1 MPNNVGDPTDSSGQ
15 IAVDFAWGPFPIQ
28 SNSDRAG
35 TATNSGGTVTR
46 VVTAA
51 SNGST
56 NTTTYTVTSN
66 TIPVGAYV
74 RVTGLSNWKFNVDNA
89 KVLTS
94 SSTQIT
100 VLNPTA
106 NGESNVTGATGS
118 AVTEGDYSWG
128 QTTQV
133 ASARL
138 DASLDNHAIVES
150 GHGGYPSYTPA
161 EGNYIV
167 TAATGNGT
175 TVTYTS
181 QNFLAAG
188 QAVNI
193 TGLTASAYNLS
204 GVTVASSNATSFTV
218 TNSANAGLITG
229 QVGKVQSTTAA
240 SAGDGAG
247 EGNVLVPSVLG
258 LATASALDGLQDRGF
273 ELANITNTT
282 GVTNTAKSIT
292 RINVTAAGVAAV
304 YATAAHTAYPTGTKV
319 SIGAGTGIPTALV
332 GTWTV
337 TGTAGTGQITIA
349 GSGWTVADT
358 GSITPSASLTGTTG
372 TVITQNQAAG
382 TAVATTGTITITSW
396 A

>member
-1 MPNNVGDPTDSSGQ
+1 MANNVGDPTDSSGQ
-15 IAVDFAWGPFPIQ
+15 IAVDFAWGNFPIQ
-28 SNSDRAG
+28 PNDDRAG
-35 TATNSGGTVTR
+35 SVTNNGGVITG

-51 SNGST
+51 SNGAT
-56 NTTTYTVTSN
+56 NITTYTVTSN

-74 RVTGLSNWKFNVDNA
+74 KVSGLSNWKFNVDNA
-89 KVLTS
+89 KILTS
-94 SSTQIT
+94 TSTQIT
-100 VLNPTA
+100 VLNATA
-106 NGESNVTGATGS
+106 NGESDETGATG
-118 AVTEGDYSWG
+118 AVTTEGDYSWSRA
-128 QTTQV
+128 TQV

-138 DASLDNHAIVES
+138 DAALDNHAIVEA
-150 GHGGYPSYTPA
+150 GYAGYPSYTAA

-188 QAVNI
+188 QTVNI

-229 QVGKVQSTTAA
+229 QTGKVQSTTAA
-240 SAGDGAG
+240 SAADGAG
-247 EGNVLVPSVLG
+247 IGNILVPNVLG
-258 LATASALDGLQDRGF
+258 LTTALALDGLRDRGF

-282 GVTNTAKSIT
+282 GVTNTATQPT
-292 RINVTAAGVAAV
+292 RINVTSTKAATV
-304 YATAAHTAYPTGTKV
+304 YVSGGTSTWPV
-319 SIGAGTGIPTALV
+319 GTIVTIASGTGIPTALV
-332 GTWTV
+332 GDWTV
-337 TGTAGTGQITIA
+337 TGGSGSTLVIA

-358 GSITPSASLTGTTG
+358 GSITPGTKLTGKSG
-372 TVITQNQAAG
+372 TVKTQSEIAG
-382 TAVATTGTITITSW
+382 ASVSTTGTITITSW